1 MSNIRKQGHEIIEY
15 WSNDFEIIM
24 KNFNLGIEMD
34 RKGPLK
40 ITFSGILCW
49 IFGLF
54 FILIALGMIIEH
66 EYFSAVFWFLAAFVS
81 LSPISNLIESELNIS
96 VSGAVRFFVVIVL
109 LAGSFAV
116 YDAHTS
122 LGSHSTIQD
131 DMFAITIGNGIT
143 TSNVGYLSA
152 PAGYE
157 YGVVMR
163 YIRNMVIK
171 R

>member
-1 MSNIRKQGHEIIEY
+1 MQ
-15 WSNDFEIIM
+15 
-24 KNFNLGIEMD
+24 MD
-34 RKGPLK
+34 QKEPLE

-122 LGSHSTIQD
+122 SGILQDFIQGLIALFR
-131 DMFAITIGNGIT
+131 MNCLLIHLILNI
-143 TSNVGYLSA
+143 
-152 PAGYE
+152 
-157 YGVVMR
+157 
-163 YIRNMVIK
+163 
-171 R
+171 